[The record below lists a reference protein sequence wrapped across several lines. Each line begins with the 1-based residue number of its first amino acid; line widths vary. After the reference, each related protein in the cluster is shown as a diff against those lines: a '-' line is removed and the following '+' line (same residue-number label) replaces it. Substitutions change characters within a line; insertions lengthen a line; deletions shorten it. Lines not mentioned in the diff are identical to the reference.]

1 MTEKKE
7 DQNKLVEERRNKLL
21 SLREEGFNYPIS
33 IEIDAT
39 VKDLFETYG
48 ESTREEVSDANK
60 TVKIA
65 GRMMAKRIMGKSSFS
80 KVVDSSGSIQL
91 FLNSKNLDEKTYNNF
106 KTYDVGDIIWVEGIL
121 FRTKTDELTVNVGKI
136 EVLSKSLRPLPEKY
150 HGLTDTETRYRKR
163 YLDLIMSDDSK
174 AVFQKRSKI
183 VTTIRAFLD
192 QKDILEVETPMMHPI
207 AGGAIAK
214 PFITHHNTLDRDF
227 FLRIAPELYLKRL
240 VVGGLHRVYEINRS
254 FRNEGISTKHNP
266 EFTMLELYLA
276 YASHEE
282 IMTLV
287 EDMIIDIAIT
297 LNGSTTIQYQDR
309 EYDLSGPY
317 KRMTLEAS
325 VIQYNPK
332 MDPKKIRDRE
342 TLLKTCKELK
352 IKTNDDASTGKLLFE
367 IFEKTVE
374 DNLIE
379 PTFITGYPR
388 DVSPLSRT
396 NDNDPWLVDRFEF
409 FIAGSELAN
418 GFQELNDPDDQSDR
432 FKAQVKERNDGDDE
446 AMVFDQDYIE
456 ALEYGMPPTSGLGV
470 GIDRLVMLFTESP
483 SIRDVLL
490 FPHMREKL
498 E

>member
-21 SLREEGFNYPIS
+21 SMREEGFNYPIS

-39 VKDLFETYG
+39 VKDLFEAYG

-192 QKDILEVETPMMHPI
+192 QQDILEVETPMMHPI

-332 MDPKKIRDRE
+332 MDPKKLRDRE
-342 TLLKTCKELK
+342 TLLNTCKELR

-388 DVSPLSRT
+388 DVSPLSRA

-490 FPHMREKL
+490 FPHMRNK
-498 E
+498 

>member
-91 FLNSKNLDEKTYNNF
+91 FLNSKNLNEKTYNNF

-227 FLRIAPELYLKRL
+227 FL
-240 VVGGLHRVYEINRS
+240 
-254 FRNEGISTKHNP
+254 
-266 EFTMLELYLA
+266 
-276 YASHEE
+276 
-282 IMTLV
+282 
-287 EDMIIDIAIT
+287 
-297 LNGSTTIQYQDR
+297 
-309 EYDLSGPY
+309 
-317 KRMTLEAS
+317 
-325 VIQYNPK
+325 
-332 MDPKKIRDRE
+332 
-342 TLLKTCKELK
+342 
-352 IKTNDDASTGKLLFE
+352 
-367 IFEKTVE
+367 
-374 DNLIE
+374 
-379 PTFITGYPR
+379 
-388 DVSPLSRT
+388 
-396 NDNDPWLVDRFEF
+396 
-409 FIAGSELAN
+409 
-418 GFQELNDPDDQSDR
+418 
-432 FKAQVKERNDGDDE
+432 
-446 AMVFDQDYIE
+446 
-456 ALEYGMPPTSGLGV
+456 
-470 GIDRLVMLFTESP
+470 
-483 SIRDVLL
+483 
-490 FPHMREKL
+490 
-498 E
+498 

>member
-1 MTEKKE
+1 MTEIK
-7 DQNKLVEERRNKLL
+7 DDHNKLVDERRKKLL

-33 IEIDAT
+33 IEIDT
-39 VKDLFETYG
+39 TIKNLFEAYG
-48 ESTREEVSDANK
+48 ESSREEVSDANK

-91 FLNSKNLDEKTYNNF
+91 FLNSKNLDEKMYNNF
-106 KTYDVGDIIWVEGIL
+106 KTYDVGDIIWAEGVL
-121 FRTKTDELTVNVGKI
+121 FRTKTDELTVNVEKI

-276 YASHEE
+276 YASYEE

-287 EDMIIDIAIT
+287 EDMIIDIAMA
-297 LNGSTTIQYQDR
+297 LNGSTTFQYQDS

-317 KRMTLEAS
+317 KRMTLEES

-332 MDPKKIRDRE
+332 MDPKKLRDRE

-490 FPHMREKL
+490 FPHMRNK
-498 E
+498 

>member
-1 MTEKKE
+1 
-7 DQNKLVEERRNKLL
+7 
-21 SLREEGFNYPIS
+21 
-33 IEIDAT
+33 
-39 VKDLFETYG
+39 
-48 ESTREEVSDANK
+48 
-60 TVKIA
+60 
-65 GRMMAKRIMGKSSFS
+65 
-80 KVVDSSGSIQL
+80 VVDSSGSIQL

-121 FRTKTDELTVNVGKI
+121 FRTKTDELTINVGKI

-192 QKDILEVETPMMHPI
+192 QLDILEVETPMMHPI

-317 KRMTLEAS
+317 KRMTLEES

-332 MDPKKIRDRE
+332 MDPKKLRDRE
-342 TLLKTCKELK
+342 TLLNTCKELR

-388 DVSPLSRT
+388 DVSPLSRA

-490 FPHMREKL
+490 FPHMRNK
-498 E
+498 

>member
-21 SLREEGFNYPIS
+21 SMREEGFNYPIS

-121 FRTKTDELTVNVGKI
+121 FRTKTDELTINVGKI

-192 QKDILEVETPMMHPI
+192 QQDILEVETPMMHPI

-332 MDPKKIRDRE
+332 MDPKKLRDRE
-342 TLLKTCKELK
+342 TLLNTCKELR

-388 DVSPLSRT
+388 DVSPLSRA

-490 FPHMREKL
+490 FPHMRNK
-498 E
+498 

>member
-39 VKDLFETYG
+39 VKDLFEAYG

-121 FRTKTDELTVNVGKI
+121 FRTKTDELTINVGKI

-192 QKDILEVETPMMHPI
+192 QQDILEVETPMMHPI

-287 EDMIIDIAIT
+287 EDMIIDIAIA

-317 KRMTLEAS
+317 KRMTLEES

-332 MDPKKIRDRE
+332 MDPKKLRDRE
-342 TLLKTCKELK
+342 TLLNTCKELR

-388 DVSPLSRT
+388 DVSPLSRA

-490 FPHMREKL
+490 FPHMRVK
-498 E
+498 

>member
-21 SLREEGFNYPIS
+21 SMREEGFNYPIS

-39 VKDLFETYG
+39 VKDLFEAYG

-80 KVVDSSGSIQL
+80 KVVDGSGSIQL

-106 KTYDVGDIIWVEGIL
+106 KTYDVGDIIWIEGIL

-276 YASHEE
+276 YESYEE

-287 EDMIIDIAIT
+287 EDMIIDIAMA

-317 KRMTLEAS
+317 KRMTLEES

-332 MDPKKIRDRE
+332 MDPKKLRDRE
-342 TLLKTCKELK
+342 TLLNTCKELG
-352 IKTNDDASTGKLLFE
+352 IKTNDDTSTGKLLFE

-388 DVSPLSRT
+388 DVSPLSRA

-432 FKAQVKERNDGDDE
+432 FKAQVKERNKGDDE

-490 FPHMREKL
+490 FPHMRNK
-498 E
+498 

>member
-91 FLNSKNLDEKTYNNF
+91 FLNSKNLNEKTYNNF

-276 YASHEE
+276 YASYEE

-287 EDMIIDIAIT
+287 EDMIIDIAMA
-297 LNGSTTIQYQDR
+297 LNGSTTIQYQDS

-317 KRMTLEAS
+317 KRMTLEES

-342 TLLKTCKELK
+342 TLLNTCKELG
-352 IKTNDDASTGKLLFE
+352 IKTNDDVTTGKLLFE

-379 PTFITGYPR
+379 PTFITSYPR
-388 DVSPLSRT
+388 DVSPLSRA

-490 FPHMREKL
+490 FPHMRNK
-498 E
+498 

>member
-1 MTEKKE
+1 MTEIK
-7 DQNKLVEERRNKLL
+7 DDHNKLVDERRKKLL

-33 IEIDAT
+33 IEIDT
-39 VKDLFETYG
+39 TIKNLFEAYG
-48 ESTREEVSDANK
+48 ESSREEVSDANK

-91 FLNSKNLDEKTYNNF
+91 FLNSKNLDEKMYNNF
-106 KTYDVGDIIWVEGIL
+106 KTYDVGDIIWVEGVL
-121 FRTKTDELTVNVGKI
+121 FRTKTDELTVNVEKI

-192 QKDILEVETPMMHPI
+192 QKEILEVETPMMHPI

-276 YASHEE
+276 YASYEE

-287 EDMIIDIAIT
+287 EDMIIDIAMA
-297 LNGSTTIQYQDR
+297 LNGSTTIQYQDS

-317 KRMTLEAS
+317 KRMTLEES

-342 TLLKTCKELK
+342 TLLNTCKELG
-352 IKTNDDASTGKLLFE
+352 IKTNDDVTTGKLLFE

-388 DVSPLSRT
+388 DVSPLSRA

-490 FPHMREKL
+490 FPHMRNK
-498 E
+498 

>member
-21 SLREEGFNYPIS
+21 SMREEGFNYPIS

-106 KTYDVGDIIWVEGIL
+106 KTYDVGDIIWVEGVL
-121 FRTKTDELTVNVGKI
+121 FRTKTDELTVNVEKI

-192 QKDILEVETPMMHPI
+192 QQDILEVETPMMHPI

-276 YASHEE
+276 YESHEE

-317 KRMTLEAS
+317 KRMTLEES

-332 MDPKKIRDRE
+332 MDPKKLRDRE
-342 TLLKTCKELK
+342 TLLKTCKKLR
-352 IKTNDDASTGKLLFE
+352 IKTNDDTSTGKLLFE

-379 PTFITGYPR
+379 PTFITGYPK
-388 DVSPLSRT
+388 DVSPLSRA

-490 FPHMREKL
+490 FPHMREK
-498 E
+498 

>member
-21 SLREEGFNYPIS
+21 SMREDGFNYPIS
-33 IEIDAT
+33 IEIDAII
-39 VKDLFETYG
+39 KDLFETYG
-48 ESTREEVSDANK
+48 KSTREEVIDANK

-80 KVVDSSGSIQL
+80 KVVDGSGSIQL

-174 AVFQKRSKI
+174 AVFKKRSKI

-192 QKDILEVETPMMHPI
+192 QQDILEVETPMMHPI

-287 EDMIIDIAIT
+287 EDMIIDIALT

-317 KRMTLEAS
+317 KRMTLEES

-332 MDPKKIRDRE
+332 MDPKKLRDRE
-342 TLLKTCKELK
+342 TLLKTCKELR

-388 DVSPLSRT
+388 DVSPLSRA

-432 FKAQVKERNDGDDE
+432 FKAQAKERNDGDDE

-490 FPHMREKL
+490 FPHMRNK
-498 E
+498 

>member
-7 DQNKLVEERRNKLL
+7 DQNKLVEERRNKLF

-332 MDPKKIRDRE
+332 MDPKKLRDRE
-342 TLLKTCKELK
+342 TLLNTCKELG
-352 IKTNDDASTGKLLFE
+352 IKTNDDVTTGKLLFE

-379 PTFITGYPR
+379 PTFITSYPR
-388 DVSPLSRT
+388 DVSPLSRA

-490 FPHMREKL
+490 FPHMRNK
-498 E
+498 

>member
-1 MTEKKE
+1 MT
-7 DQNKLVEERRNKLL
+7 
-21 SLREEGFNYPIS
+21 
-33 IEIDAT
+33 
-39 VKDLFETYG
+39 
-48 ESTREEVSDANK
+48 
-60 TVKIA
+60 
-65 GRMMAKRIMGKSSFS
+65 GKSSFS

-192 QKDILEVETPMMHPI
+192 QQDILEVETPMMHPI

-332 MDPKKIRDRE
+332 MDPKKLRDRE
-342 TLLKTCKELK
+342 TLLNTCKELG
-352 IKTNDDASTGKLLFE
+352 IKTNDDVTTGKLLFE

-388 DVSPLSRT
+388 DVSPLSRA

-432 FKAQVKERNDGDDE
+432 FKAHVKERNDGDDE

-490 FPHMREKL
+490 FPHMRNK
-498 E
+498 

>member
-1 MTEKKE
+1 
-7 DQNKLVEERRNKLL
+7 
-21 SLREEGFNYPIS
+21 
-33 IEIDAT
+33 
-39 VKDLFETYG
+39 
-48 ESTREEVSDANK
+48 
-60 TVKIA
+60 
-65 GRMMAKRIMGKSSFS
+65 
-80 KVVDSSGSIQL
+80 
-91 FLNSKNLDEKTYNNF
+91 
-106 KTYDVGDIIWVEGIL
+106 
-121 FRTKTDELTVNVGKI
+121 
-136 EVLSKSLRPLPEKY
+136 
-150 HGLTDTETRYRKR
+150 
-163 YLDLIMSDDSK
+163 MSDDSK

-192 QKDILEVETPMMHPI
+192 QKEILEVETPMMHPI

-276 YASHEE
+276 YASYEE

-287 EDMIIDIAIT
+287 EDMIIDIAMA
-297 LNGSTTIQYQDR
+297 LNGSTTIQYQDS

-317 KRMTLEAS
+317 KRMTLEES

-342 TLLKTCKELK
+342 TLLNTCKELG
-352 IKTNDDASTGKLLFE
+352 IKTNDDVTTGKLLFE

-379 PTFITGYPR
+379 PTFITSYPR
-388 DVSPLSRT
+388 DVSPLSRA

-490 FPHMREKL
+490 FPHMRNK
-498 E
+498 

>member
-1 MTEKKE
+1 MTEIK
-7 DQNKLVEERRNKLL
+7 DDHNKLVDERRKKLL

-33 IEIDAT
+33 IEIDT
-39 VKDLFETYG
+39 TIKNLFEAYG
-48 ESTREEVSDANK
+48 ESSREEVSDANK

-91 FLNSKNLDEKTYNNF
+91 FLNSKNLDEKMYNNF
-106 KTYDVGDIIWVEGIL
+106 KTYDVGDIIWVEGVL
-121 FRTKTDELTVNVGKI
+121 FRTKTDELTVNVEKI

-192 QKDILEVETPMMHPI
+192 QKEILEVETPMMHPI

-276 YASHEE
+276 YASYEE

-287 EDMIIDIAIT
+287 EDMIIDIAMA
-297 LNGSTTIQYQDR
+297 LNGSTTIQYQDS

-317 KRMTLEAS
+317 KRMTLEES

-332 MDPKKIRDRE
+332 MDPKKLRDRE
-342 TLLKTCKELK
+342 TLLNTCKELG
-352 IKTNDDASTGKLLFE
+352 IKTNDDVTTGKLLFE

-388 DVSPLSRT
+388 DVSPLSRA
-396 NDNDPWLVDRFEF
+396 NDNDSWLVDRFEF

-490 FPHMREKL
+490 FPHMRNK
-498 E
+498 

>member
-1 MTEKKE
+1 MTEIK
-7 DQNKLVEERRNKLL
+7 DDHNKLVDERRKKLL

-33 IEIDAT
+33 IEIDT
-39 VKDLFETYG
+39 TIKNLFEAYG
-48 ESTREEVSDANK
+48 ESSREEVSDANK

-91 FLNSKNLDEKTYNNF
+91 FLNSKNLDEKMYNNF
-106 KTYDVGDIIWVEGIL
+106 KTYDVGDIIWVEGVL
-121 FRTKTDELTVNVGKI
+121 FRTKTDELTVNVEKI

-192 QKDILEVETPMMHPI
+192 QKEILEVETPMMHPI

-276 YASHEE
+276 YASYEE

-287 EDMIIDIAIT
+287 EDMIIDIAMA
-297 LNGSTTIQYQDR
+297 LNGSTTIQYQDS

-317 KRMTLEAS
+317 KRMTLEES

-332 MDPKKIRDRE
+332 MDPKKLRDRE
-342 TLLKTCKELK
+342 TLLNTCKELG
-352 IKTNDDASTGKLLFE
+352 IKTNDDVTTGKLLFE

-388 DVSPLSRT
+388 DVSPLSRA

-490 FPHMREKL
+490 FPHMRNK
-498 E
+498 